1 MRTSLRS
8 IAVGVVAAAAM
19 TVTACSSG
27 TSSSPA
33 TSSPATS
40 TGSLSAQAQ
49 KAAAVV
55 AAAGGAHNAFESPGP
70 AITGTKALSGKV
82 VYYVAASIEVPL
94 FKQISDS
101 LTAAL
106 ATVGVQVRVCDAQ
119 GNPQGAASCL
129 GQAVNAHA
137 AAVVAGGFPDQF
149 APVAFK
155 AVRDAGIPLLYTM
168 VTPAATANPTR
179 VSYISPDY
187 FALESLNANWV
198 IADSDAKAHVLVVEA
213 TDNANLIAW
222 VEQGALATYKADC
235 SGCTVKVVDTN
246 AAQLDKLP
254 SLVTSALVA
263 DPAIDYVQVAFDDR
277 VQATLQGIQASGRT
291 NLKVISEDG
300 TLSVMQSLAKANMLT
315 AETGFDTQAFSWY
328 AADRLLRMMA
338 GQAAPNYTFPITR
351 IFSRATASKLTLTP
365 AAQVSGIWYGNADYR
380 SALERLWGVQ

>member
-1 MRTSLRS
+1 MRTSLRT
-8 IAVGVVAAAAM
+8 IAVCVAAAAAM
-19 TVTACSSG
+19 TLTACSG
-27 TSSSPA
+27 ATSSSQ
-33 TSSPATS
+33 ATS
-40 TGSLSAQAQ
+40 TGPLSAQAQ
-49 KAAAVV
+49 KAADVV
-55 AAAGGAHNAFESPGP
+55 AAASGARNDFESPGP

-94 FKQISDS
+94 FKQISDFLS
-101 LTAAL
+101 VAL
-106 ATVGVQVRVCDAQ
+106 KTVGVQVRVCDAQ
-119 GNPQGAASCL
+119 GNPQNAASCL
-129 GQAVNAHA
+129 GQAVDAHA
-137 AAVVAGGFPDQF
+137 AAVIAGGFPDQF

-168 VTPAATANPTR
+168 VTPATTDNPTR

-187 FALESLNANWV
+187 FGLESLNADWV

-291 NLKVISEDG
+291 NIKVISEDG
-300 TLSVMQSLAKANMLT
+300 TLSVMQSLARANMLA
-315 AETGFDTQAFSWY
+315 AETGFDAQAFSWY
-328 AADRLLRMMA
+328 AADRVLRMMA
-338 GQAAPNYTFPITR
+338 GQAAPDYTFRRTR
-351 IFSRATASKLTLTP
+351 IFTRATAAKLTLTP
-365 AAQVSGIWYGNADYR
+365 PAQASGAWYGNSDYR
-380 SALERLWGVQ
+380 SALEQLWGVK